1 MKERGLWRSND
12 GTGYVFLG
20 HGKSGRLPLGLEM
33 EKSRWWYDAASSME
47 RNMFGDENEAQMIF
61 TQKKPAWQLAQ
72 RHLAGATARRKPVM
86 ENRNDEGE
94 IEEWRIHV
102 LWKEVELVI

>member
-1 MKERGLWRSND
+1 
-12 GTGYVFLG
+12 
-20 HGKSGRLPLGLEM
+20 
-33 EKSRWWYDAASSME
+33 
-47 RNMFGDENEAQMIF
+47 MIF